1 MASGKINFYTKG
13 SSGFIDVRDVTR
25 AMQYLTES
33 ELKNDRYILV
43 AENKTYREVL
53 DQIALSLQ
61 KSKPNI
67 QLKSGF

>member
-1 MASGKINFYTKG
+1 
-13 SSGFIDVRDVTR
+13 
-25 AMQYLTES
+25 MQYLTES